1 MKKVLTCLLAFFLVV
16 GTLCAQAAQEV
27 ATKETIEFTD
37 SAGRTVEIPKNIKKV
52 APSGTVATM
61 FLSAFAPERMC
72 TVSGKASSAQMK
84 YLPDELAELPETG
97 QLYGSK
103 ATLNLEELLS
113 SGAELVIDLG
123 DYKSSLKEDLDAL
136 QAQIGIPVIFIEAN
150 LPNMA
155 SAFRTLGTIL
165 SMEERGEALGA
176 FVDETM
182 AMAEENKAKI
192 KNEEIVSVMY
202 TSGTDGLGTN
212 AKGSTQAQVLE
223 IVGAENAIVVENISN
238 KGGGNQINL
247 ESAMAADPDVII
259 FAEDSIANEV
269 ETLAGWKE
277 ISAIKNDTYCTVPS
291 LPYNWLANPPSM
303 NMIIGVWWLGN
314 LLYPEYYS
322 YSMVDKIQEIY
333 SLLWGYEMTKEEA
346 GIMLKGAQFR
356 K

>member
-1 MKKVLTCLLAFFLVV
+1 MKKTLTIILVIILSL
-16 GTLCAQAAQEV
+16 GTLFAQAVQETAV
-27 ATKETIEFTD
+27 KETIEFTD
-37 SAGRTVEIPKNIKKV
+37 SAGRTVEIPKDIDRV
-52 APSGTVATM
+52 APSGAVATM
-61 FLSAFAPERMC
+61 FLSAFAPEKMC

-84 YLPDELAELPETG
+84 YLPAELDELPETG

-113 SGAELVIDLG
+113 SGAELVIDIG
-123 DYKSSLKEDLDAL
+123 DYKSTIKEDLDAL
-136 QAQIGIPVIFIEAN
+136 QAQIGIPVIFIEAD
-150 LPNMA
+150 LPHMA
-155 SAFRTLGTIL
+155 SAFRTLGKIL

-176 FVDETM
+176 FVDETISM
-182 AMAEENKAKI
+182 AAENKAKI
-192 KNEEIVSVMY
+192 KSDEVISVMY

-247 ESAMAADPDVII
+247 ESAMAADPDVIL
-259 FAEDSIANEV
+259 FADDSIADEV
-269 ETLAGWKE
+269 ATLAGWKE
-277 ISAIKNDTYCTVPS
+277 MSAIKNKTYCTVPS

-322 YSMVDKIQEIY
+322 YSMVEKIQEIY
-333 SLLWGYEMTKEEA
+333 SLLWDFDLSDDEA
-346 GIMLKGAQFR
+346 KTMLKSAEFR